1 MPARPHHCTVGA
13 RTLPLLL
20 ALLLA
25 PAPIVAWAPPAGAAE
40 GVAPT
45 AAHATATTEEL
56 AFYGLINEA
65 RAAHG
70 LGVVQYDPALSAAAA
85 DWAAVM
91 AGTGVLAHDP
101 DLVAN
106 IDAAVGPNWTHYG
119 GNVGMGG
126 DVAGLHAASMAS
138 PTHAANVLG
147 PYDRV
152 GVGVVWSGSTLWL
165 SIIFLGGGSPA

>member
-1 MPARPHHCTVGA
+1 
-13 RTLPLLL
+13 LPLLL
-20 ALLLA
+20 ALLVA
-25 PAPIVAWAPPAGAAE
+25 PAPIVAWAPPAGAATIAE
-40 GVAPT
+40 
-45 AAHATATTEEL
+45 HATTTTEEL
-56 AFYGLINEA
+56 AFYGLVNEA

-70 LGVVQYDPALSAAAA
+70 LGPLQYDPALSAAAA

-106 IDAAVGPNWTHYG
+106 IDAAVGPDWTYYG

-126 DVAGLHAASMAS
+126 DVAGLHAAFMAS
-138 PTHAANVLG
+138 GTHAANVLG

-152 GVGVVWSGSTLWL
+152 GVGVVWSGSTMWVNF
-165 SIIFLGGGSPA
+165 IFLGGGSPA